1 MSEQGKESF
10 KPLFTNPL
18 ETYPGLTIND
28 LNRYLPAVQTVDD
41 ISMTSE
47 QMKEG
52 LFLANC
58 LDGLQ
63 KLPDKSIDLVIAEP
77 PKDPWDGIDDRG
89 GRMTLQEYYQWN
101 EKWLDESYRVLK
113 NTGGL
118 YLLCGW
124 QVSGMYHGLLSDHFM
139 VQTRITWRNKQG
151 KVQPRIP
158 TWRNEI
164 GDIWFVTKSEDFLFN
179 LRAVNLESDRKK
191 MISESESK
199 SQTNFWIDIPY
210 ITDEAGRRSGKLYS
224 KILDASSF
232 KLNWVLDPFMRNGDA
247 GVASKRCGRRFIGFE
262 TNKDLLLLSM
272 KRIDQEG

>member
-1 MSEQGKESF
+1 
-10 KPLFTNPL
+10 
-18 ETYPGLTIND
+18 
-28 LNRYLPAVQTVDD
+28 
-41 ISMTSE
+41 
-47 QMKEG
+47 
-52 LFLANC
+52 
-58 LDGLQ
+58 
-63 KLPDKSIDLVIAEP
+63 
-77 PKDPWDGIDDRG
+77 
-89 GRMTLQEYYQWN
+89 MTLQEYYQWN

-191 MISESESK
+191 MISESENK
-199 SQTNFWIDIPY
+199 LQTNFWIDIPY